1 MADPKPAASKPAARS
16 RGRRGAGADTRA
28 ALVAA
33 AKTVFAEFGYD
44 NATVRMIAATADVDP
59 AMVNHWFGGKQGLFG
74 AAVLEL
80 PVNPFDLPDAL
91 LDGPNDELGERMVR
105 LFLTIWDTDG
115 GRLPALVRS
124 VTQQEAAAH
133 AIRDLF
139 VNQIVEPLIRRIG
152 SDRSS
157 LRATLCGSQLVGLGM
172 MRYVLRFEPLASAD
186 REALVAAIAPNLQ
199 RYLTGS
205 LGTGSLDAE

>member
-1 MADPKPAASKPAARS
+1 MVEPKPATRS

-28 ALVAA
+28 ALLAA
-33 AKTVFAEFGYD
+33 AKAVFAEFGYD
-44 NATVRMIAATADVDP
+44 NATVRMIAARADVDP

-80 PVNPFDLPDAL
+80 PVNPFDL
-91 LDGPNDELGERMVR
+91 LDGLMDGPDEELGQRMVR
-105 LFLTIWDTDG
+105 LFLTIWDSDG

-124 VTQQEAAAH
+124 ITQQDAAAH

-139 VNQIVEPLIRRIG
+139 VNQIVEPLIRRLG
-152 SDRSS
+152 SDRST

-172 MRYVLRFEPLASAD
+172 LRYVLKFEPLASAE
-186 REALVAAIAPNLQ
+186 REQLVAAVAPNLQ

-205 LGTGSLDAE
+205 LEG

>member
-1 MADPKPAASKPAARS
+1 MVEPKPATRS

-28 ALVAA
+28 ALLAA

-44 NATVRMIAATADVDP
+44 NATVRMIAARADVDP

-80 PVNPFDLPDAL
+80 PVNPMELLDNL
-91 LDGPNDELGERMVR
+91 LDGPDDRLGERMVR
-105 LFLTIWDTDG
+105 LFLTVWDNDG
-115 GRLPALVRS
+115 GRLPALMRS

-139 VNQIVEPLIRRIG
+139 VQQVIEPIIARLG
-152 SDRSS
+152 SDRSQ
-157 LRATLCGSQLVGLGM
+157 LRATLCGSQMVGLGM
-172 MRYVLRFEPLASAD
+172 LRYVLKFEPLASTD
-186 REALVAAIAPNLQ
+186 RELLVTAVAPNMQ
-199 RYLTGS
+199 RYLAGDLGLPQDS
-205 LGTGSLDAE
+205 LHRE

>member
-1 MADPKPAASKPAARS
+1 MADPKPAARS

-28 ALVAA
+28 ALLAA

-44 NATVRMIAATADVDP
+44 NATVRTIAARADVDP

-80 PVNPFDLPDAL
+80 PINPLDLPDDL
-91 LDGPNDELGERMVR
+91 LDGPDERLGERMVR
-105 LFLTIWDTDG
+105 LFLTVWDNDG

-124 VTQQEAAAH
+124 VTQQEEAAN

-139 VNQIVEPLIRRIG
+139 VRQIVEPIIARLG
-152 SDRSS
+152 SDQAP
-157 LRATLCGSQLVGLGM
+157 LRATLCGSQMVGLGM
-172 MRYVLRFEPLASAD
+172 MRYVLKFEPMASAD
-186 REALVAAIAPNLQ
+186 RESLVAAIAPNMQ
-199 RYLTGS
+199 RYLSGS
-205 LGTGSLDAE
+205 LELE